1 MLASSGLSL
10 TASRALTGFVAID
23 DQVAQGFDAL
33 EAVLQTSKQAFSGAE
48 ITFIQN
54 LVFLTAVEFALLRA
68 VGSDGQ
74 FTPPLTVSLT
84 DLRLAMT
91 KWDTMAGHFCE
102 TAARIVTQGQR
113 RPSDIFLF
121 IGDAE
126 KYAAVDK
133 TFSLQSLTK
142 PGEFGDAYYGRF
154 VEGFLKA
161 SPRAQLLGDMLNG
174 NYVRFEA
181 VLVWAKLQFVTQQ
194 KEPAI
199 LNAAPE
205 VLRSAGF

>member
-1 MLASSGLSL
+1 MLASSDLSL
-10 TASRALTGFVAID
+10 TASQALVGLVALD

-33 EAVLQTSKQAFSGAE
+33 EAVLQTSPESFSAAE
-48 ITFIQN
+48 IAFIQN
-54 LVFLTAVEFALLRA
+54 MVFLTAVEFALLRA

-91 KWDTMAGHFCE
+91 KWDTMAGRLCK
-102 TAARIVTQGQR
+102 TATRIVKQRER

-121 IGDAE
+121 VGDVE
-126 KYAAVDK
+126 KFGAVDES
-133 TFSLQSLTK
+133 FSLTSRTK
-142 PGEFGDAYYGRF
+142 PAEFGDAYFVRF
-154 VEGFLKA
+154 VERFLKE

-174 NYVRFEA
+174 NYVRFES

-194 KEPAI
+194 PEPAI
-199 LNAAPE
+199 LSAAPE
-205 VLRSAGF
+205 VLKSAGF